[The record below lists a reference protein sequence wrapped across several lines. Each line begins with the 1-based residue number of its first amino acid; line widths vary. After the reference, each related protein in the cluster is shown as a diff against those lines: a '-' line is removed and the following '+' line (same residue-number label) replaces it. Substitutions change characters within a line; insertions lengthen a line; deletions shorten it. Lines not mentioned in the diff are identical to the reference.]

1 MRLIKLFE
9 QYVREESEMASMP
22 VSNTVTPQTLLDNTS
37 TEFNNVIGVKK
48 LPRNFSLT
56 STNPVGLFPDETN
69 FVIDALDFP
78 IQQDRAPRQLVEWIQ
93 GKNQPRV
100 LKAYI
105 KDIPAIANSSGPLA
119 NRGALKDRFIH
130 HTDGLWYPAVEDLR
144 VKYNLDES
152 FETLGSS
159 VNSTELATVKKE
171 LLECYQYWI
180 SSINAMAIPV
190 PSGDVSL
197 LPSKSPV
204 NEGTIVDITGK
215 SELIQV
221 LRNHLNSTENSN
233 EWKAIEVAQAIY
245 NDCAQFMNK
254 TKLFL
259 DKTKYGYDITKPA
272 ASEAPT
278 EVISTATPEPTTPG
292 PATVGPATPAPATG
306 GPATALSPGKI

>member
-22 VSNTVTPQTLLDNTS
+22 VSNTVTPLTLLDNKS
-37 TEFNNVIGVKK
+37 TEFNKVIGVKK

-56 STNPVGLFPDETN
+56 PTNQVGLFPDETN

-78 IQQDRAPRQLVEWIQ
+78 ILKNAPASIYLVEWIQ
-93 GKNQPRV
+93 GKNQPRR

-159 VNSTELATVKKE
+159 LNSTEVGEAKYL
-171 LLECYQYWI
+171 LLECYKYWI

-197 LPSKSPV
+197 LPTNPK
-204 NEGTIVDITGK
+204 
-215 SELIQV
+215 
-221 LRNHLNSTENSN
+221 
-233 EWKAIEVAQAIY
+233 
-245 NDCAQFMNK
+245 
-254 TKLFL
+254 
-259 DKTKYGYDITKPA
+259 
-272 ASEAPT
+272 
-278 EVISTATPEPTTPG
+278 
-292 PATVGPATPAPATG
+292 
-306 GPATALSPGKI
+306 